1 MNNVSAELLG
11 GIVYASDAHLVW
23 EDLRER
29 FDKVNRVRNFQLH
42 REIATLSQ
50 GTNSVSVYFSRIK
63 ELWHEYD
70 VLVPFSD
77 CGCRKAR
84 DHVEQMHQQR
94 VMQFL
99 SGLNDSYDQSRRQIL
114 MKTNAPNL
122 NQTYAMIIQDESQQ
136 SIGATVLL
144 DKMDPIA
151 MQAGRDL
158 YSGRVKGIGRER
170 GGLYILKENS
180 DVNRLARIR
189 AVAVSNYSEEGNLWN
204 MRLGH
209 PSVTTMNH
217 IEDLRNKVSRTIQN
231 DCPVCPLVKQSRLQ
245 FPVSSSRAD
254 LPFNLSSCP
263 YTPQQNDV
271 VERKHRHILDVAR
284 DLRFQAS
291 IPIRYRGMCVQAAVY
306 LINGLPSRV
315 LNGKVP
321 YEMLYQ
327 KKPTLGHIR
336 VLGCLCYAKRLV
348 KGDKFAQRAN
358 ATVLLGFSETQ
369 KGYILLDLSS
379 NLFFVSRDV
388 VFKGSIFP
396 FKQKYV
402 VLPSV

>member
-151 MQAGRDL
+151 MQAGRVQ
-158 YSGRVKGIGRER
+158 GFKGKKQFPQCEHCGMK
-170 GGLYILKENS
+170 GHTKENCYKIIGYPIDFKPKKKFGTGNS
-180 DVNRLARIR
+180 D
-189 AVAVSNYSEEGNLWN
+189 G
-204 MRLGH
+204 
-209 PSVTTMNH
+209 
-217 IEDLRNKVSRTIQN
+217 
-231 DCPVCPLVKQSRLQ
+231 
-245 FPVSSSRAD
+245 
-254 LPFNLSSCP
+254 
-263 YTPQQNDV
+263 
-271 VERKHRHILDVAR
+271 
-284 DLRFQAS
+284 
-291 IPIRYRGMCVQAAVY
+291 
-306 LINGLPSRV
+306 
-315 LNGKVP
+315 
-321 YEMLYQ
+321 
-327 KKPTLGHIR
+327 
-336 VLGCLCYAKRLV
+336 
-348 KGDKFAQRAN
+348 
-358 ATVLLGFSETQ
+358 
-369 KGYILLDLSS
+369 
-379 NLFFVSRDV
+379 
-388 VFKGSIFP
+388 
-396 FKQKYV
+396 
-402 VLPSV
+402 